1 MTPITKKKET
11 LLTLSRNF
19 LDGKLSKESFLQSVK
34 GLEAPKEH
42 YDVDG
47 LTLEGEE
54 DNSLVTLRSIL
65 SFEDF
70 MKVTE
75 ALTKKS

>member
-1 MTPITKKKET
+1 MTPIANKKET

-19 LDGKLSKESFLQSVK
+19 LDGKISKESFLKSVK
-34 GLEAPKEH
+34 GLETPKEH

-54 DNSLVTLRSIL
+54 DNSLVTLRSVL

-70 MKVTE
+70 TKVTE
-75 ALTKKS
+75 ALTENN